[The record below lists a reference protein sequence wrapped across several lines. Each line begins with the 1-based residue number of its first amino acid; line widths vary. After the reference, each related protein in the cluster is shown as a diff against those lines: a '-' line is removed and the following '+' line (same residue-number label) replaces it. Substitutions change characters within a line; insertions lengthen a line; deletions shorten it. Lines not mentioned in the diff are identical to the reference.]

1 MHIAPFPFFIFP
13 LIFFG
18 LIITA
23 FILFAR
29 NQRSCGYSQNNPR
42 TLLER
47 RFVNGEITSSEYQE
61 MKEVL
66 KEK

>member
-1 MHIAPFPFFIFP
+1 MHIAPFPFFLIP

-23 FILFAR
+23 IIFCAR
-29 NQRSCGYSQNNPR
+29 NRRSCGDSHINPR

-47 RFVNGEITSSEYQE
+47 RFVNGEITSSEYHE